1 MHLLKLAGTHHPALR
16 IGRIDMRHGWGF
28 ETLALD
34 VSGVI
39 PALTRASREGSS

>member
-1 MHLLKLAGTHHPALR
+1 LLTFAGTQHPAFG

-39 PALTRASREGSS
+39 PALTRASRVGSW